1 MLHTILQTFSSL
13 CTCVLSHGIDS
24 IIAIQTILQE
34 IDIRC
39 KQECV
44 PIVYDARYNIEGRKA
59 QLELLPQSIQ
69 LNKPAQVFSK
79 IKGQLVYQPNNP
91 LKCFM

>member
-1 MLHTILQTFSSL
+1 MLHTILQTFL
-13 CTCVLSHGIDS
+13 CVLIHDIDS
-24 IIAIQTILQE
+24 ITTIQTILQE

-44 PIVYDARYNIEGRKA
+44 PIVYDARYNIETRKA
-59 QLELLPQSIQ
+59 QLELPPQSIQ
-69 LNKPAQVFSK
+69 LNKPSQVFSK